1 MNKQY
6 DIIKFKNDLVE
17 VDVRISPLEDT
28 VWLNQEQMAL
38 LFNVNVPAINK
49 HIKNIILENE
59 LEESSTISKMEIVQN
74 EGNRQVKRIIN
85 FYNLDMIISVGYR
98 VNSIEG
104 IKFRKWANA
113 VLKEYLLKGYVINDN
128 RTLVTNENYIRLIN
142 KVESLDE
149 RVSNI
154 ENEHKL
160 LEYKNKQLFFDGE
173 FYDAYS
179 FIQQLFES
187 ANNEIIIIDNYI
199 DRSILDRL
207 VVKKDNVIVVIYTSA
222 KTKLLESDITSFN
235 NQYGSLEVKFV
246 NNVHDRF
253 IIIDRNKLYH
263 LGHSVKDLG
272 KKIFSINELDNI
284 FIKDLLNN
292 IEVI

>member
-6 DIIKFKNDLVE
+6 EIVKFIDKDVE
-17 VDVRISPLEDT
+17 LEVSIDPQVET
-28 VWLNQEQMAL
+28 VWLTQSEIAY
-38 LFNVNVPAINK
+38 LFDKDRKTITR
-49 HIKNIILENE
+49 HIQNILNDLELDENE
-59 LEESSTISKMEIVQN
+59 VCSKKEHTASDGKEYIVN
-74 EGNRQVKRIIN
+74 I
-85 FYNLDMIISVGYR
+85 YNLDMVIAIGYR
-98 VNSIEG
+98 VKSYRAI
-104 IKFRKWANA
+104 IFRKWATK
-113 VLKEYLLKGYVINDN
+113 VLKEYLLKGYVINED
-128 RTLVTNENYIRLIN
+128 RALVTNENYIRLIN

-160 LEYKNKQLFFDGE
+160 LEHKNKQLFFDGE
-173 FYDAYS
+173 FFDAYS

-187 ANNEIIIIDNYI
+187 ANSEIIIIDNYI

-207 VVKKDNVIVVIYTSA
+207 VVKKDNVKVLIYTSA

-263 LGHSVKDLG
+263 IGHSIKDLG
-272 KKIFSINELDNI
+272 KKIFSINELDNV

-292 IEVI
+292 IETI